1 MIRSRHLMRI
11 ALSSVPRRSRNDVM
25 IATFSTMS
33 NNNGP
38 ISMTV
43 IAGEKKI
50 GSDGGWTNGSKSYI
64 ATVAAGMAASV
75 TAMTAVCETFSSSD
89 SMAPFSKDAK
99 EVDFTMKRKPS
110 NPFIGK
116 EAEVMSKSFRAFEKA
131 SIIQSNVDNDD
142 DDESEREE
150 GTPPSDT
157 SASNSV
163 TETFPRFSTGAGS
176 GAQNRD
182 VLATASTPIETS
194 QVIKAPKDDDDS
206 QKSDSCFQR
215 VSSMKRHDSV
225 KNEEVTTKRMY
236 FYQSPQVRQELK
248 RKFAIFAGPSSEKLG
263 NDVAHLLGVDLNS
276 MTVGKYA
283 DGETQVQLNEAVRG
297 KHMFVVNSTC
307 STTHLMELLLIISA
321 ARRASAKRITAIIP
335 YYGYSRQDRK
345 MEDGE
350 PIAAADV
357 AKMLETMGVDA
368 VMCLDLHNDSL
379 RGFFNPT
386 VPVEHLLPGPVAAA
400 YFHEELS
407 GDAVEQDATDD
418 DETHSPQQNNYPKV
432 TIVAAHEG
440 QVARATEFRKVLQ
453 KLSGQEI
460 EMAFI
465 SKVRQHP
472 GQKTYEPYLVGDVTG
487 RTCIIIDDIIST
499 GTTLINCINQLKKEG
514 ASNVYAW
521 ATHGVFGPDTSSNS
535 APQKLQKCE
544 GLDYALISNTVMSS
558 TQLPPKIRL
567 LSVAPLLAEAVSRSL
582 NNQSITGI
590 LNLEELASKANHSRQ
605 VK

>member
-1 MIRSRHLMRI
+1 MIRSRHLLMRT
-11 ALSSVPRRSRNDVM
+11 ALSSVSRKSRKDVI
-25 IATFSTMS
+25 IATFSTVS
-33 NNNGP
+33 NNNN
-38 ISMTV
+38 SNSNSNNMRV
-43 IAGEKKI
+43 RQKKV
-50 GSDGGWTNGSKSYI
+50 GSDNGWTKDSKSYI
-64 ATVAAGMAASV
+64 ATVAAGMAASI

-89 SMAPFSKDAK
+89 SMAPFSNDAQ
-99 EVDFTMKRKPS
+99 EIDFSMKRKPS
-110 NPFIGK
+110 DPFVGK
-116 EAEVMSKSFRAFEKA
+116 EAEVMTKSVRAFETA
-131 SIIQSNVDNDD
+131 TMIQNNNDD
-142 DDESEREE
+142 NDESERTE

-157 SASNSV
+157 STSNSV
-163 TETFPRFSTGAGS
+163 TETFQRFSTGS
-176 GAQNRD
+176 AQNRD
-182 VLATASTPIETS
+182 VLATASSPIDSLE
-194 QVIKAPKDDDDS
+194 VIKNPNMDDVDDS
-206 QKSDSCFQR
+206 QKDAICAQR
-215 VSSMKRHDSV
+215 VSSMKGRDSA
-225 KNEEVTTKRMY
+225 KNEVVTTKRMY
-236 FYQSPQVRQELK
+236 FYQSPQVRQDMK

-307 STTHLMELLLIISA
+307 STNHLMELLLIISA
-321 ARRASAKRITAIIP
+321 ARRASARRITAIIP

-379 RGFFNPT
+379 RGFFSPT
-386 VPVEHLLPGPVAAA
+386 LPVEHLLPGPVAAA

-407 GDAVEQDATDD
+407 GDDTTEQDN
-418 DETHSPQQNNYPKV
+418 DETNKQNYPKV
-432 TIVAAHEG
+432 TVVAAHEG

-487 RTCIIIDDIIST
+487 RTCIIVST
-499 GTTLINCINQLKKEG
+499 FIPLLSLLLHCLFDPSSLYILFKFSSFIFFFNCI
-514 ASNVYAW
+514 
-521 ATHGVFGPDTSSNS
+521 D
-535 APQKLQKCE
+535 
-544 GLDYALISNTVMSS
+544 
-558 TQLPPKIRL
+558 
-567 LSVAPLLAEAVSRSL
+567 
-582 NNQSITGI
+582 
-590 LNLEELASKANHSRQ
+590 
-605 VK
+605 